1 MTQNEIILLS
11 EKYSS
16 LKKNQLIK
24 TMKKE
29 EYPNYIFSKIYLNL
43 DFRTKNVYLKQ
54 ESKESI
60 LY

>member
-1 MTQNEIILLS
+1 
-11 EKYSS
+11 
-16 LKKNQLIK
+16 
-24 TMKKE
+24 MKKE
-29 EYPNYIFSKIYLNL
+29 EYPNYIFSKIYLHL